1 MMGSQEPSE
10 RIAPEYRATD
20 GPDAVRILRAG
31 GTVLDPWQSDILDDW
46 MGRTVSG
53 KWTAP
58 TAGGSVPRQNGK
70 SLLVQGRAAS
80 GMLMFN
86 ETVIYTAHLQKT
98 ATETFE
104 EMRAFFEG
112 PKMRR
117 YVSEIRTALGREQI
131 ILKSGAKIKFLART
145 RNGGRGQHGDLLIFD
160 EAQELDETAQGSFIP
175 AISASLNP
183 QTIYVGTPPG
193 PDAVG
198 TVFRALRKRAL
209 DGEAKKAAWFEFSV
223 PEIGDVKDPAR
234 WAAANPA
241 LGRRIQYDTIEGE
254 SEQLDADTFARE
266 RLGWWSP
273 VAAEHLDYAL
283 DRKAWAA
290 CASEDE
296 KPEGKTAYGVK
307 FAADG
312 SAVCLC
318 GAVIPKEGP
327 ARVSLIDLRPTGQGL
342 AWLAD
347 WLCDRYGKASCVVID
362 GRNGVDVLVERI
374 REVWK
379 AKNAVVRP
387 GARDVI
393 AAVSLF
399 TNAVSEGGL
408 TWYAPQ
414 TALNESAVTATKRP
428 LAGGF
433 GFGGENSLPVEAC
446 ALALWGAK
454 TCRDELKYGC
464 TFATLSGDNAIG
476 CNIRF
481 HSPATAAALWSGEKG
496 RIDCGLAI
504 VDTVKDEHFEGT
516 WRPSVVN
523 FYTDDTVIV
532 LNSHGSFW
540 TAQRHAHKMG
550 RPLMEPLIWN
560 ATNSKP
566 FGRSRLKK
574 PIRALIDDY
583 IRTAAN
589 ATIALEFATT
599 PQKYILGVTD
609 EQYDAI
615 ISNKFK
621 TYMGAIIAA
630 TANPETGENPT
641 LGQLAQGSLTPH
653 VEKMRM
659 TATQFAAAT
668 GLTVTD
674 VGVVNDANPTSSDAI
689 LAQSQTLVLLA
700 QQLNTGNGDA
710 LRTIACMAQ
719 AVARD
724 CRLAD
729 LTEEETGIMAH
740 FKNPAMPSVAVT
752 ADAAIKIASARQ
764 EFAST
769 DTFLEMIGF
778 DQADIRRIKAQEQRA
793 RGAQVLMEM
802 EDETDT
808 SGMG

>member
-117 YVSEIRTALGREQI
+117 YISEIRTALGREQI

-209 DGEAKKAAWFEFSV
+209 EGEAKKAAWFEFSV
-223 PEIGDVKDPAR
+223 PEIGNVKDPAR

-254 SEQLDADTFARE
+254 SEQLDPDTFARE

-273 VAAEHLDYAL
+273 VATEHLDYAL

-312 SAVCLC
+312 SSVCLC

-347 WLCDRYGKASCVVID
+347 WLCDRYGRASCVVID

-399 TNAVSEGGL
+399 TNAVSEGSL

-454 TCRDELKYGC
+454 TCRRD
-464 TFATLSGDNAIG
+464 
-476 CNIRF
+476 
-481 HSPATAAALWSGEKG
+481 
-496 RIDCGLAI
+496 
-504 VDTVKDEHFEGT
+504 
-516 WRPSVVN
+516 
-523 FYTDDTVIV
+523 
-532 LNSHGSFW
+532 
-540 TAQRHAHKMG
+540 
-550 RPLMEPLIWN
+550 
-560 ATNSKP
+560 
-566 FGRSRLKK
+566 
-574 PIRALIDDY
+574 
-583 IRTAAN
+583 
-589 ATIALEFATT
+589 
-599 PQKYILGVTD
+599 
-609 EQYDAI
+609 
-615 ISNKFK
+615 
-621 TYMGAIIAA
+621 
-630 TANPETGENPT
+630 PT
-641 LGQLAQGSLTPH
+641 R
-653 VEKMRM
+653 KMR
-659 TATQFAAAT
+659 
-668 GLTVTD
+668 
-674 VGVVNDANPTSSDAI
+674 
-689 LAQSQTLVLLA
+689 
-700 QQLNTGNGDA
+700 
-710 LRTIACMAQ
+710 
-719 AVARD
+719 
-724 CRLAD
+724 
-729 LTEEETGIMAH
+729 
-740 FKNPAMPSVAVT
+740 
-752 ADAAIKIASARQ
+752 
-764 EFAST
+764 
-769 DTFLEMIGF
+769 IG
-778 DQADIRRIKAQEQRA
+778 
-793 RGAQVLMEM
+793 
-802 EDETDT
+802 
-808 SGMG
+808 